1 MLDSYA
7 TMVSASVKD
16 GFVMEIM
23 IALMG
28 KMNRIVLLHL
38 VRLHIPVEFF
48 LCEEVLG
55 KCIAYITYL
64 KTRY

>member
-1 MLDSYA
+1 
-7 TMVSASVKD
+7 MVASHAMMESASVKD

-48 LCEEVLG
+48 FCV
-55 KCIAYITYL
+55 K
-64 KTRY
+64 KF